1 MWKKRME
8 SALNKYKEKRCECL
22 PLKIVKKILY
32 LGVPTT
38 NQSIKKKQKN

>member
-22 PLKIVKKILY
+22 PLKIVKK
-32 LGVPTT
+32 V
-38 NQSIKKKQKN
+38 KKKKYCISVYLQQTSR